1 MRQCHKYHGQV
12 FSRNSGIYS
21 GKNILYQDNKSA
33 TIREMNGKNANS
45 KGTKHIKIQYFFV
58 TDRIEQKELELEYCP
73 TDILWSCILTKP
85 LQDLKLKQM
94 RANLMNCP
102 TDYQEPLTHP
112 AFMMGTLVFITGACW
127 NILYITKTSLI

>member
-1 MRQCHKYHGQV
+1 
-12 FSRNSGIYS
+12 
-21 GKNILYQDNKSA
+21 
-33 TIREMNGKNANS
+33 MNGKNANS

-127 NILYITKTSLI
+127 NVLYITKTSLI